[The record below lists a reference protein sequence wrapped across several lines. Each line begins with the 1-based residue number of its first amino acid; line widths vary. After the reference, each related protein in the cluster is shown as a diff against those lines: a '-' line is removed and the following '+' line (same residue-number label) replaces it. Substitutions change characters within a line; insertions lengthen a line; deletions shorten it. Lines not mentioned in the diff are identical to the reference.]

1 MRSILVLERLSS
13 NNWTDSEEPAC
24 YRTRCHFVKSTRFDL
39 DGLRYIE
46 NREDSEKAAHFPTP
60 ANLRVVPSHIKRVNM

>member
-1 MRSILVLERLSS
+1 MRSIPVLERLSS

-24 YRTRCHFVKSTRFDL
+24 YRARCHYVKSTRFDL

-46 NREDSEKAAHFPTP
+46 NREDSEKAAPFPTP
-60 ANLRVVPSHIKRVNM
+60 ANLCVLKTCSVSY